1 MDEEEEVMDAAREF
15 DSLACYEQVDLVL
28 NMLRDADENEDFELV
43 RATLI
48 PLALIRNRVKA
59 LEGIE

>member
-1 MDEEEEVMDAAREF
+1 
-15 DSLACYEQVDLVL
+15 
-28 NMLRDADENEDFELV
+28 MLRDADENEDFELV

-59 LEGIE
+59 LEGTE

>member
-1 MDEEEEVMDAAREF
+1 MNEDEEVMDTAKEF

-28 NMLRDADENEDFELV
+28 NMLRDADKNEDFELV